1 MNDRFPSDTARA
13 DLQPRCYNLVDEN
26 PRTPKRNGSAPFLLD
41 FSLQADVKTSEPSLP
56 QKQVVLQ
63 PTLDWPRCL
72 PGEFSRRRSY
82 MRIPKILVSAALVL
96 IITSLVYGQG
106 VATGDLHVTVKDP
119 QGQPVA
125 NATVTARDQAKGI
138 ERPASGNGQ
147 GEYSISGLPPAS
159 YTVTVSAAGFS
170 KATASDVVI
179 TVGGSVDLP
188 VALSVSG
195 TQETVEVS
203 STAELIERDRTS
215 TTDTVNGRQIENLP
229 TNGRNYLGFTLI
241 DSQVLRDNAP
251 NTGAATT
258 SGLNISGQRARSNLV
273 NVDGAD
279 ATDNSVNGVR
289 STVSQEAVQEFQI
302 ITNGYNPEYG
312 RASGGVVNI
321 VTKSGANSFHGDVF
335 GFLRN
340 RNFQA
345 VNPFSTVSNPAYTRV
360 QAGAAFGGAIK
371 KDKTFYFF
379 SYEVTRRHETGFSS
393 IGANNFGLVPFD
405 TTQVGLPF
413 GTLQLTPAQIGFFT
427 NPAVLAQEQADPTGF
442 GNEVAKYA
450 VLTGAS
456 SGQAVRG
463 AWPTALVQGTSGG
476 FLSSW
481 AGFPTTCAPP
491 GPCAPVPASYQTLA
505 SQMGNFP
512 VFEGTSLYSLRLDH
526 NLTNNNRLTF
536 RVNVSPSTVTGIEV
550 SGQVQPF
557 GQNAYSRTSQ
567 QTYRD
572 VAGVVQDT
580 WNIGNNKLNEFR
592 FQYARRG
599 LSYFYNTAI
608 PGGSDPAV
616 NITGFAYFGREP
628 YSYIQ
633 RTELR
638 YQFSDNLS
646 WTIGSHNTKL
656 GADFNYIPLK
666 AIFTVN
672 YGGVY
677 DFGSFGAAS
686 LGFACDQTT
695 TPSCPTGFPKFPELS
710 PVQSYGAGLPGSF
723 VQGLGSPS
731 DSFKN
736 FPIGF
741 FWQDSWRVRP
751 NFTLNYGVR
760 YDVEIPPK
768 FKPPVGLA
776 QTGYNLLGLQ
786 KGIQTDKNNI
796 QPRIGFAWDP
806 KGDTKTVI
814 RASYGMFYDHPLLG
828 LYFLG
833 DASDGSTSGQLAFGG
848 TGICSNGAGDPGNLN
863 AIPIFQG
870 LIPGPNGLVSSQCS
884 PTQNPAVLTALGYQ
898 PNQQIFQALN
908 FPQSV
913 FLNQNYLNPSTFL
926 PLGFQPFGYPQ
937 GKNFVYAYS
946 QQANLT
952 VERDL
957 GRGFALSLAYNF
969 NGGRHLNRPI
979 NANTIRGDL
988 MVRNLNAAVAAGA
1001 NQNTDSPF
1009 TVSACGVGSGGP
1021 YVPAALTNF
1030 FRPSGTNASV
1040 ALALLS
1046 NPSTAACVTSVLPLV
1061 QQAYGLN
1068 TSCDLTSPQLTNC
1081 VPFGDMDANF
1091 SNGSSVYHGFS
1102 TNLRKRF
1109 SSHYEFLASY
1119 TWSHAIDDSTDLQ
1132 STLTPQDSYFPGLDR
1147 STSTFDQRHRFV
1159 FSGVY
1164 QTGRLGGDGLVSKVF
1179 SDWTFAPLIEFGS
1192 GRPFNIITGNG
1203 DNLQLSS
1210 LTSRPNTFVNPA
1222 CGTGVNSK
1230 FSPTGVFQEPCIAN
1244 FNGTLLSLDGNL
1256 GRNRG
1261 TTPWTVF
1268 DDLRVAKKI
1277 RFGERMS
1284 LDASV
1289 DIFNIANRFNVAA
1302 VSPLFTN
1309 AGQAT
1314 ASYDPRQ
1321 LQFGLKV
1328 NW

>member
-1 MNDRFPSDTARA
+1 
-13 DLQPRCYNLVDEN
+13 
-26 PRTPKRNGSAPFLLD
+26 
-41 FSLQADVKTSEPSLP
+41 
-56 QKQVVLQ
+56 
-63 PTLDWPRCL
+63 
-72 PGEFSRRRSY
+72 
-82 MRIPKILVSAALVL
+82 MRIPRIALLCALVSGLSCLVL
-96 IITSLVYGQG
+96 AQG
-106 VATGDLHVTVKDP
+106 VATGDLHVIVKDP
-119 QGQPVA
+119 TGNLVA
-125 NATVTARDQAKGI
+125 NATVTVLDQSKGI
-138 ERPASGNGQ
+138 ERVASSNGQ
-147 GEYSISGLPPAS
+147 GEYNALALPPAA
-159 YTVTVSAAGFS
+159 YTVTVSAQGFA
-170 KATASDVVI
+170 KATAPDVII
-179 TVGGSVDLP
+179 TVGGSADLP
-188 VALSVSG
+188 ITLSIAG
-195 TQETVEVS
+195 TQEVVEVS
-203 STAELIERDRTS
+203 STADIIARDRTS
-215 TTDTVNGRQIENLP
+215 TTDTVNELRIDNLP

-302 ITNGYNPEYG
+302 ITNGYSPEYG

-321 VTKSGANSFHGDVF
+321 VTKSGANAFHGDVF

-371 KDKTFYFF
+371 KDKTFYYF

-393 IGANNFGLVPFD
+393 IGADNFGLVPFD
-405 TTQVGLPF
+405 TATTAGGLFPLPF
-413 GTLQLTPAQIGFFT
+413 GTIQVTRDQSAFLGPGLQQLATT
-427 NPAVLAQEQADPTGF
+427 NPAFF
-442 GNEVAKYA
+442 GAIAPA
-450 VLTGAS
+450 VPQYEFLVGAS
-456 SGQAVRG
+456 SGMAVNRE
-463 AWPTALVQGTSGG
+463 WPQSLT
-476 FLSSW
+476 
-481 AGFPTTCAPP
+481 GFPGISGFATTCTSPP
-491 GPCAPVPASYQTLA
+491 CFVPASYQSLA
-505 SQMGNFP
+505 SQTGNFP

-526 NLTNNNRLTF
+526 NFTSNNRLTL
-536 RVNVSPSTVTGIEV
+536 RANVSPSTVTGIEV

-557 GQNAYSRTSQ
+557 GQNAYSRTSE

-572 VAGVVQDT
+572 VAGVMQDT
-580 WNIGNNKLNEFR
+580 WILSSNKLNEFR

-608 PGGSDPAV
+608 PGGSDPAI

-633 RTELR
+633 RTEER
-638 YQFSDNLS
+638 YQFSDNFS
-646 WTIGSHNTKL
+646 WTLGSHNTKF

-677 DFGSFGAAS
+677 DFGSFTAAN
-686 LGFACDQTT
+686 LGFPVA
-695 TPSCPTGFPKFPELS
+695 PGFAFPDLS
-710 PVQSYGAGLPGSF
+710 AVQSYGAGLPGTY

-731 DSFKN
+731 DSFTN
-736 FPIGF
+736 FPMGF

-768 FKPPVGLA
+768 FRAPTGLA
-776 QTGYNLLGLQ
+776 LAGYNSLGLQ
-786 KGIQTDKNNI
+786 KGIETDTNNV
-796 QPRIGFAWDP
+796 QPRVGMVWDP
-806 KGDTKTVI
+806 KGDGKTAI

-870 LIPGPNGLVSSQCS
+870 LIPSANGSVSSPCS
-884 PTQNPAVLTALGYQ
+884 PTTNPAVLTALGYH
-898 PNQQIFQALN
+898 PNQQVFQALN
-908 FPQSV
+908 FPGSV

-946 QQANLT
+946 QQANLSI
-952 VERDL
+952 ERDL
-957 GRGFALSLAYNF
+957 GNGFSLSLAYNF

-979 NANTIRGDL
+979 NANTVRGDL
-988 MVRNLNAAVAAGA
+988 MVRNLNAAIADGA
-1001 NQNTDSPF
+1001 NQPTDSPF
-1009 TVSACGVGSGGP
+1009 TVSGCNVGPGGP

-1040 ALALLS
+1040 ALAILS
-1046 NPSTAACVTSVLPLV
+1046 NPATAACVTTVLPLV
-1061 QQAYGLN
+1061 QQLYGLN
-1068 TSCDLTSPQLTNC
+1068 ASCDLSSPQLTNC
-1081 VPFGDMDANF
+1081 IPFGDMDANF

-1102 TNLRKRF
+1102 TNLRKQFRG
-1109 SSHYEFLASY
+1109 HYEFLASY

-1132 STLTPQDSYFPGLDR
+1132 STLTPQDSFFPGLDR
-1147 STSTFDQRHRFV
+1147 ATSLFDQRHRFV

-1164 QTGRLGGDGLVSKVF
+1164 QTGRLSGDDLVSKLL

-1203 DNLQLSS
+1203 NNLQLSS
-1210 LTSRPNTFVNPA
+1210 LTGRPNTSVDPN
-1222 CGTGVNSK
+1222 CGAVVSSQY
-1230 FSPTGVFQEPCIAN
+1230 SPTGRFQEPCFLSFTLA
-1244 FNGTLLSLDGNL
+1244 GTAPTLLDLDGNL
-1256 GRNRG
+1256 GRNAG

-1268 DDLRVAKKI
+1268 NDLRVARRI
-1277 RFGERMS
+1277 RFGERVN
-1284 LDASV
+1284 LDALV
-1289 DIFNIANRFNVAA
+1289 DIFNIANRYNVAA

-1314 ASYDPRQ
+1314 AAYDPRQ
-1321 LQFGLKV
+1321 IQFGLKV